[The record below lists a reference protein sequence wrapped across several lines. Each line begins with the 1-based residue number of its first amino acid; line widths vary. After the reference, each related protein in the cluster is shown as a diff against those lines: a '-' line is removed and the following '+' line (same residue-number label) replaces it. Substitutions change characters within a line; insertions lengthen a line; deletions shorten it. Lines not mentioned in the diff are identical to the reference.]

1 MTVTETVQEGP
12 YALSAGNK
20 ERWQLQWKE
29 LFDEVITS
37 GLCTGCAGCVIA
49 CPHDVI
55 GYEHAPGAYKPF
67 HLEEE
72 LGADNCIHG
81 EKGCT
86 SCTRACP
93 RFRAW
98 EPSADEHLFARVRQP
113 EEAAGIYQDVL
124 LTRASDE
131 MVHKMG
137 QDGGLV
143 SALLIWA
150 LDEGYID
157 AALTSFVEGTGED
170 GWTAK
175 PGIAATKEEVLD
187 AAGSRYTYSANT
199 LALPEAIERGF
210 SKLAL
215 VGMSCMSSV
224 PPTMWSRKI
233 GKVAKPFVFNIGLLC
248 SKTFDDSIFDEL
260 FWTKYGLAKSEM
272 AKMNIKGVFQIWMND
287 GSYHEIN
294 LKECHAWTREG
305 CTHCPDFAAEHADIS
320 TGGIGKDNDWTLTI
334 VRTDLGREIISRM
347 IADGSIEA
355 RPGDDDPGAIALMH
369 KLSAKSRE
377 RWPDTAVDFP
387 KNAPRPAKEPV
398 GS

>member
-1 MTVTETVQEGP
+1 MAVTEDAPTAAPQADGP
-12 YALSAGNK
+12 WALSAGNK
-20 ERWQLQWKE
+20 ERWQAQWKE
-29 LFDEVITS
+29 LYEEVITT

-72 LGADNCIHG
+72 LGADDCIHG
-81 EKGCT
+81 QKGCT

-98 EPSADEHLFARVRQP
+98 EPMADEHLFARVRQP
-113 EEAAGIYQDVL
+113 EELSGIYQDIL
-124 LTRASDE
+124 LTRASDD
-131 MVHKMG
+131 MVHRMG

-157 AALTSFVEGTGED
+157 AALVSFLEGD
-170 GWTAK
+170 GTEWKAR
-175 PGIAATKEEVLD
+175 PGVAATKDEVLA

-199 LALPEAIERGF
+199 LALDEARERGF
-210 SKLAL
+210 EKLAL

-224 PPTMWSRKI
+224 PPVMWSRKVGKI
-233 GKVAKPFVFNIGLLC
+233 GKPFVFNIGLLC
-248 SKTFDDSIFDEL
+248 SKTFDDSIFEEL
-260 FWTKYGLAKSEM
+260 FWTKYGLAKAEI
-272 AKMNIKGVFQIWMND
+272 AKMNIKGVFQIWMRD
-287 GSYHEIN
+287 GTYHEIP

-320 TGGIGKDNDWTLTI
+320 TGGIGDNADWTLTV

-347 IADGSIEA
+347 IAAGAIEA

-369 KLSAKSRE
+369 KLAAKSRS
-377 RWPDTAVDFP
+377 RWPAFAVDS
-387 KNAPRPAKEPV
+387 PRVPAK
-398 GS
+398 S

>member
-1 MTVTETVQEGP
+1 MAVTEDAPTATPQADGP
-12 YALSAGNK
+12 WALTAGNK
-20 ERWQLQWKE
+20 ERWQAQWKE
-29 LFDEVITS
+29 LYDEVITT

-72 LGADNCIHG
+72 LGADDCIHG
-81 EKGCT
+81 QKGCT

-98 EPSADEHLFARVRQP
+98 EPMADEHLFARVRQP
-113 EEAAGIYQDVL
+113 EELSGIYQDIL

-131 MVHKMG
+131 MVHRMG

-157 AALTSFVEGTGED
+157 AALVSYLD
-170 GWTAK
+170 GDGAEWKAR
-175 PGIAATKEEVLD
+175 PGVAATKDEVLA

-199 LALPEAIERGF
+199 LAIDEARERGF
-210 SKLAL
+210 EKLAL

-224 PPTMWSRKI
+224 PPVMWSRKV
-233 GKVAKPFVFNIGLLC
+233 GKVGKPFVFNIGLLC
-248 SKTFDDSIFDEL
+248 SKTFDDSIFEEL
-260 FWTKYGLAKSEM
+260 FWTKYGLAKADI
-272 AKMNIKGVFQIWMND
+272 AKMNIKGVFQIWMRD
-287 GSYHEIN
+287 GTYHEIP

-320 TGGIGKDNDWTLTI
+320 TGGIGDNADWTLTV

-347 IADGSIEA
+347 IAAGAIEA
-355 RPGDDDPGAIALMH
+355 RPGDEDPGAIALMH
-369 KLSAKSRE
+369 KLAAKSRS
-377 RWPDTAVDFP
+377 RWPAFAVDFP
-387 KNAPRPAKEPV
+387 RVPAK
-398 GS
+398 S